1 MRILA
6 DMEELRFKIRDKGR
20 FGFMDEHGNVVI
32 EPQYVE
38 AEDFYNL
45 FAKVKFNDHYVHIDL
60 LGRLLLKQLYK
71 FIGYFEEDLAR
82 VRLIKRWGFINGKGD
97 EVIEVRYDDALDFS
111 NGLAAVSV
119 NNQFGYINKEER
131 WSSLQD
137 LIGQVILRGN

>member
-45 FAKVKFNDHYVHIDL
+45 FAKV
-60 LGRLLLKQLYK
+60 
-71 FIGYFEEDLAR
+71 
-82 VRLIKRWGFINGKGD
+82 
-97 EVIEVRYDDALDFS
+97 
-111 NGLAAVSV
+111 
-119 NNQFGYINKEER
+119 
-131 WSSLQD
+131 
-137 LIGQVILRGN
+137 